1 MKKILFSLILF
12 LFIVPTVVLAEDKVE
27 IKSITFVEKSEN
39 TKINTEASTDGE
51 KINLDLVFYDKDDY
65 ATYKV
70 VVKNTTNTKLF
81 INDDYFNKD
90 REYIYYDFIYN
101 DGNNIVKPGEEKE
114 ILLKVSYYQEVPK
127 TNFRSAKYEINNEE
141 PLILSDKLINIP
153 NTLKNLGILGIC
165 ISIIFTLCII
175 TGIFILI
182 KNKKAGVNIIVISL
196 LFISFPRM
204 VDALLRIDIPVDSK
218 ITIKMVKDNPCVFEG
233 NLTQGVTYI
242 NGQYLYTYRPQYT
255 IYTDT
260 IYTSTDYFDEGWG
273 VKLTDLNS
281 TDPVTTK
288 LCTSIN
294 DKPIVSMENMFS
306 SSKAEY
312 FDLSSFDTSNV
323 VTMANMFSGTSNNV
337 EEASYIG
344 IEYLDTSNVKY
355 LASMFSGT
363 CSNEACKKLELDLT
377 RWDVRN
383 VTHVNNLLNGTG
395 NYADYFKADFSG
407 WNLEKVK
414 SIQYFVTYSGGN
426 AKKYDLNIS
435 NINIP
440 LVTSLNYS
448 FGYIGIYSKELN
460 MDVSNMKFPSVTT
473 IHYGFYMTACNA
485 EVVNLKGLDTWDVST
500 ITDFSQL
507 FEYFSNYSTNYYL
520 DLSSW
525 DVSNADTLY
534 RMLHNGGGHTGTI
547 EVNVSGWKIKPTA
560 NLADFM
566 SHSYTQAEKAT
577 INMSNWDITGRTET
591 GQIFSNLGSNVKDL
605 TLDFSNWK
613 TPDLVSMN
621 YFLMGSGIRSVKKLK
636 IDMTGWDTSK
646 VTSMNYSFNGAG
658 FGSDETEIVGLND
671 LNTKKVTSFYGTFQ
685 QTKNINFNNFHIY
698 ADTIDSMFYEA
709 FNITGNII
717 IHKNPTSYNNAFNG
731 TNNYNTGDDAL
742 LTVDY
747 TSAVTN
753 IDSLLL
759 NHPPK
764 VVKGSLVED

>member
-1 MKKILFSLILF
+1 MKKILMTLIFILF
-12 LFIVPTVVLAEDKVE
+12 LIPTVVLAEDKVE

-70 VVKNTTNTKLF
+70 VVKNTTNTKLY

-127 TNFRSAKYEINNEE
+127 TNFRSAKYEINNDE

-165 ISIIFTLCII
+165 ISIILTLCVV
-175 TGIFILI
+175 TGVFILI

-196 LFISFPRM
+196 LLISFPKM

-218 ITIKMVKDNPCVFEG
+218 ITIKMVKDNPCTYEG
-233 NLTQGVTYI
+233 NLTQGATYI

-255 IYTDT
+255 IYNDT
-260 IYTSTDYFDEGWG
+260 IYTSTEYFDEGWG
-273 VKLTDLNS
+273 VQLTDRNS

-294 DKPIVSMENMFS
+294 GKPIVSMENMFS

-323 VTMANMFSGTSNNV
+323 VTMANMFNGTSNNV

-355 LASMFSGT
+355 LSSMFSGT
-363 CSNEACKKLELDLT
+363 CSNQTCKKLELDLT

-383 VTHVNNLLNGTG
+383 VTHVNNMFSSTG
-395 NYADYFKADFSG
+395 NYADYLKVDLSG
-407 WNLEKVK
+407 WNLEKVT

-448 FGYIGIYSKELN
+448 FGYIGIYSKEFN
-460 MDVSNMKFPSVTT
+460 MDVSNMKFPSATS
-473 IHYGFYMTACNA
+473 IYYGFYMTACNA

-500 ITDFSQL
+500 ITNFSQL

-525 DVSNADTLY
+525 DVSNADNLY
-534 RMLHNGGGHTGTI
+534 RMLHNGGSHTGTI

-566 SHSYTQAEKAT
+566 SYSYNRAEKA
-577 INMSNWDITGRTET
+577 ILNMSNWDITGRTET
-591 GQIFSNLGSNVKDL
+591 GQIFSNCGNNVKDL

-636 IDMTGWDTSK
+636 IDLTGWDTSK
-646 VTSMNYSFNGAG
+646 VTSMDYSFNGAG
-658 FGSDETEIVGLND
+658 YDSDETEIVGLNELD
-671 LNTKKVTSFYGTFQ
+671 TKKVTSFYGTFN

-698 ADTIDSMFYEA
+698 ADNIDAMFSSSS
-709 FNITGNII
+709 NITGNII
-717 IHKNPTSYNNAFNG
+717 IHKNPTSYNNTFNG
-731 TNNYNTGDDAL
+731 TNSYNTSDDAL

-753 IDSLLL
+753 IDSLLA
-759 NHPPK
+759 NHPTK